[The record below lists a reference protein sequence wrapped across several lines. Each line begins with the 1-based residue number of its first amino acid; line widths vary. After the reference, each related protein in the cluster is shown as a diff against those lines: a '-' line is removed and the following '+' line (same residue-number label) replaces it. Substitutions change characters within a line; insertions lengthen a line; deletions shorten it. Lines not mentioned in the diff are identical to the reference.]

1 MAEPIVEAAQL
12 SKSYGAIQAVF
23 DMTFQMERGE
33 FFGLLGP
40 NGAGKT
46 TTIGMLAGL
55 IQPTSGRL
63 MIDGFDPERDTNK
76 VKARLGIVPQDFA
89 FYPTL
94 SARENLAFFARIYG
108 LWGDRLEVRIR
119 EVLDTVQL
127 ADRSEE
133 PVSAFSN
140 GMKRRLNIAIG
151 LVHEPSI
158 LILDEPTVG
167 VDAQSRNAIL
177 ESLELLNRAGVT
189 MLYTTHYMEEATR
202 LCDRVAIMDRGR
214 LIALDTP
221 SGLSRSVGE
230 GFLLIEF
237 AEGVDAVFVQALEQL
252 GKVRITNLEQSRI
265 QIETGSREKALK
277 ELVAFAEGSGVHI
290 KTVNVLEPNLEAVFL
305 HLTGKHLRDAVENG
319 D

>member
-1 MAEPIVEAAQL
+1 MVEPIVEAAHL
-12 SKSYGAIQAVF
+12 SKSYGATLAVV

-46 TTIGMLAGL
+46 TTIAMLAGL

-63 MIDGFDPERDTNK
+63 MIDGLDPTLDPK
-76 VKARLGIVPQDFA
+76 GVKAKLGIVPQDFA
-89 FYPTL
+89 FYPSL
-94 SARENLAFFARIYG
+94 SARENLAFFGRIYG
-108 LWGDRLEVRIR
+108 LWGDRLETRIR
-119 EVLDTVQL
+119 AVLNTVQL
-127 ADRSEE
+127 SERANE

-202 LCDRVAIMDRGR
+202 LCHRVAIVDRGR

-221 SGLSRSVGE
+221 PELARSVGE

-237 AEGVDAVFVQALEQL
+237 AEGVDAVFVQRLEQL
-252 GKVRITNLEQSRI
+252 GKVRITNLERNRI
-265 QIETGSREKALK
+265 QLETDSREKALK
-277 ELVAFAEGSGVHI
+277 ELVALAEESGVHV
-290 KTVNVLEPNLEAVFL
+290 KTVNILEPNLEAVFL
-305 HLTGKHLRDAVENG
+305 HLTGKHLRDASEETG
-319 D
+319 

>member
-1 MAEPIVEAAQL
+1 MAEPIVEAAHL
-12 SKSYGAIQAVF
+12 SKSYGATLAVV

-55 IQPTSGRL
+55 IEPTSGRL
-63 MIDGFDPERDTNK
+63 MIDGLDPTLDPK
-76 VKARLGIVPQDFA
+76 GVKAKLGIVPQDFA
-89 FYPTL
+89 FYPSL
-94 SARENLAFFARIYG
+94 SARENLAFFGRIYG

-119 EVLDTVQL
+119 EVLNTVQL
-127 ADRSEE
+127 SDRASE

-151 LVHEPSI
+151 LVHQPSI

-202 LCDRVAIMDRGR
+202 LCHRVAIVDRGR

-221 SGLSRSVGE
+221 SELARSVGQ

-237 AEGVDAVFVQALEQL
+237 AGGVDAVFVQRLEQL
-252 GKVRITNLEQSRI
+252 GKVRITNLERSRI
-265 QIETGSREKALK
+265 QLETDSREKALK
-277 ELVAFAEGSGVHI
+277 ELAALAEESGVHV
-290 KTVNVLEPNLEAVFL
+290 KTVNILEPNLEAVFL
-305 HLTGKHLRDAVENG
+305 HLTGKHLRDASEETG
-319 D
+319 

>member
-12 SKSYGAIQAVF
+12 SKSYGATRAVI

-33 FFGLLGP
+33 FLGLLGP

-63 MIDGFDPERDTNK
+63 MIDGFDPQREAKR

-94 SARENLAFFARIYG
+94 SARENLAFFGRMYG
-108 LWGDRLEVRIR
+108 LWGNRLEVRIR

-127 ADRSEE
+127 ADRANE

-189 MLYTTHYMEEATR
+189 MLYTTHYMEEAAR
-202 LCDRVAIMDRGR
+202 LCKRVAVIDCGR

-237 AEGVDAVFVQALEQL
+237 AAGVDAVFLRRLEQL
-252 GKVRITNLEQSRI
+252 GKVRITNLEQSKI
-265 QIETGSREKALK
+265 QLETNSREKALK
-277 ELVAFAEGSGVHI
+277 ELVALAEESGVHI
-290 KTVNVLEPNLEAVFL
+290 KTVSILEPNLQAVFL

>member
-1 MAEPIVEAAQL
+1 VAEPIVEAAHL
-12 SKSYGAIQAVF
+12 SKSYGATLAVV

-55 IQPTSGRL
+55 IEPTSGRL
-63 MIDGFDPERDTNK
+63 TIDGLDPTLDPK
-76 VKARLGIVPQDFA
+76 GVKAKLGIVPQDFA
-89 FYPTL
+89 VYPSL
-94 SARENLAFFARIYG
+94 SARENLSFFGRIYG

-119 EVLDTVQL
+119 EVLNTVQL
-127 ADRSEE
+127 SDRARE

-202 LCDRVAIMDRGR
+202 LCHRVAIVDRGR

-221 SGLSRSVGE
+221 SELARSVGQ

-237 AEGVDAVFVQALEQL
+237 AGGVDAVFVQRLEQL
-252 GKVRITNLEQSRI
+252 GKVRITNLERSGI
-265 QIETGSREKALK
+265 QLETDSREKALK
-277 ELVAFAEGSGVHI
+277 ELVALAEESGVHV
-290 KTVNVLEPNLEAVFL
+290 KTVNILEPNLEAVFL
-305 HLTGKHLRDAVENG
+305 HLTGKHLRDESEETG
-319 D
+319 